1 MKVAIWG
8 SYNYGN
14 YGDDLMAIQFA
25 KELAK
30 LGTEPLVYRLDK
42 QLAQQYS
49 VNTVDTLA
57 ELFDNSKFCIIGGG
71 GILGGGTTVL
81 EKDFSE
87 LNVIAIQHQCPVF
100 SISIGGDG
108 GGIDTVLSAP
118 RQEFWQGGACK
129 SATVRLEEDVELVKK
144 LGKEAVYYPDVLW
157 TVGDFWQIPP
167 VAKSSDRL
175 QVGIN
180 IPNSLSGRLLAYQL
194 NAIAKVRKDIV
205 FHFIRTYLP
214 NSPIN
219 HELLPKLGSPY
230 IQHHVYT
237 DPDST
242 LKFIA
247 SLDLIISYKLH
258 VGLTALALNV
268 PFYSVGGQGK
278 TRALL
283 KSINADFAILP
294 ASAKN
299 IKLATFLAKVD
310 NIRNAKAKFDF
321 ATIEQHK
328 KSSWGH
334 IDRLKELVNHHNKT

>member
-25 KELAK
+25 KELEK
-30 LGTEPLVYRLDK
+30 LGTEAYVYRLDR

-49 VNTVDTLA
+49 VNTVDSLA
-57 ELFDNSKFCIIGGG
+57 ELIDNSKFCILGGG

-81 EKDFSE
+81 EQDFSD
-87 LNVIAIQHQCPVF
+87 LNAIAISHHCPIF
-100 SISIGGDG
+100 GISIGGDG
-108 GGIDTVLSAP
+108 GGIDTVMSPP
-118 RQEFWQGGACK
+118 RQQFWQGEACK
-129 SATVRLEEDVELVKK
+129 SATVRLAEDVGLVKK
-144 LGKEAVYYPDVLW
+144 LGKDAVYYPDILW
-157 TVGDFWQIPP
+157 TVADFWQIPP
-167 VAKSSDRL
+167 VAKSTDRL

-180 IPNSLSGRLLAYQL
+180 IPNSLSGRWLAYQL
-194 NAIAKVRKDIV
+194 NAIAQVRKDIV

-214 NSPIN
+214 NSSVN
-219 HELLPKLGSPY
+219 HELLPKIDSPY
-230 IQHHVYT
+230 IQHHIYT
-237 DPDST
+237 DPNST

-247 SLDLIISYKLH
+247 ALDLIVSYKLH

-299 IKLATFLAKVD
+299 IKLATFLAKAD

-328 KSSWGH
+328 KLSWGH
-334 IDRLKELVNHHNKT
+334 IERLKELVNYHNKT

>member
-25 KELAK
+25 KELEK
-30 LGTEPLVYRLDK
+30 LGTEPYIYRLDK
-42 QLAQQYS
+42 QLAQQYAI
-49 VNTVDTLA
+49 NTVDSLTELLPDA
-57 ELFDNSKFCIIGGG
+57 EFCIIGGG
-71 GILGGGTTVL
+71 GVLGGGETVL
-81 EKDFSE
+81 EKDFRE
-87 LNVIAIQHQCPVF
+87 LHALTTQSNCPVF
-100 SISIGGDG
+100 PISIGGDG
-108 GGIDTVLSAP
+108 GGVDTVLSPP
-118 RQEFWQGGACK
+118 RMEFWQGDTCK
-129 SATVRLEEDVELVKK
+129 TSTVRLEEDVDLVRK
-144 LGKEAVYYPDVLW
+144 LGKEAIYYPDVLW
-157 TVGDFWQIPP
+157 TVGDFWQISP
-167 VAKSSDRL
+167 VSTSSDRL
-175 QVGIN
+175 HVGIN
-180 IPNSLSGRLLAYQL
+180 IPNSLRGRLLAHQL
-194 NAIAKVRKDIV
+194 NAIAQIRKDIV

-214 NSPIN
+214 NSSIN
-219 HELLPKLGSPY
+219 HELLPKINSPY

-237 DPDST
+237 DPTTT

-283 KSINADFAILP
+283 KSINANFAILP

-299 IKLATFLAKVD
+299 IKLATLLMRAD
-310 NIRNAKAKFDF
+310 DIRNAKARFDF

-328 KSSWGH
+328 KLSWGH
-334 IDRLKELVNHHNKT
+334 IDRLKELVNHHRKA